1 MTTEQPGSKPQHRKP
16 HSGAVTDG
24 IQRAAS
30 RGMLR
35 AVGMGDDDWRKP
47 QIGVASSWNEIT
59 PCNLSLDRLAKRAK
73 VGVRGADGFPL
84 EFGTISVSD
93 GISMGHE
100 GMHYSLVSREVIA
113 DSVETVFRAERL
125 DGGVLLAGCDKS
137 LPGMLMAAARLDVAA
152 VFLYAGSTLPGK
164 LHGND
169 VTIIDAFEGVGAC
182 LAGKITRD
190 ELDEIERAICPGEG
204 ACGGMY
210 TANTMA
216 SAAEA
221 LGMSLTGSA
230 APPAPDSRRDAYAE
244 RSGEAVVH
252 LIDAG
257 ITSRLILTRQAF
269 ENAIT
274 VVMALG
280 GSTNAVLHLLAI
292 AHEAEVELE
301 LADFN
306 RIGDKVPHL
315 ADMKPFGR
323 FVMTD
328 VDRIGGIP
336 VVMRALLDAG
346 LLHGDALTVTG
357 KTLAENLELIS
368 PPLPDGEVIRPMN
381 RPIHRTG
388 GITILHGSL
397 APEGAVVKTAGFDAE
412 VFEGTAR
419 VFDREQAAMQAVEDG
434 TLKAGDVVVI
444 RWEGPKGG
452 PGMREMLAITGAI
465 KGAGLGKDV
474 LLLTDGRFSGGTT
487 GLCIGHVAPEA
498 AVGGPI
504 ALVADGDRIVV
515 DIANRTIELDV
526 DSDELQRRRDA
537 WQPLA
542 PHLNTGVLR
551 KYAQLVGSAA
561 QGAVC

>member
-1 MTTEQPGSKPQHRKP
+1 
-16 HSGAVTDG
+16 
-24 IQRAAS
+24 
-30 RGMLR
+30 
-35 AVGMGDDDWRKP
+35 
-47 QIGVASSWNEIT
+47 
-59 PCNLSLDRLAKRAK
+59 
-73 VGVRGADGFPL
+73 
-84 EFGTISVSD
+84 
-93 GISMGHE
+93 
-100 GMHYSLVSREVIA
+100 
-113 DSVETVFRAERL
+113 
-125 DGGVLLAGCDKS
+125 
-137 LPGMLMAAARLDVAA
+137 
-152 VFLYAGSTLPGK
+152 
-164 LHGND
+164 
-169 VTIIDAFEGVGAC
+169 
-182 LAGKITRD
+182 
-190 ELDEIERAICPGEG
+190 
-204 ACGGMY
+204 MY

-244 RSGEAVVH
+244 RSGEAAVK

-257 ITSRLILTRQAF
+257 ITSRDIMTREAF

-292 AHEAEVELE
+292 AREAEVELT

-323 FVMTD
+323 YVMTD
-328 VDRIGGIP
+328 IDRIGGIP
-336 VVMRALLDAG
+336 VVMKALLDEG
-346 LLHGDALTVTG
+346 LMHGEALTVTG
-357 KTLAENLELIS
+357 KTLAENLSTLS
-368 PPLPDGEVIRPMN
+368 PPRPDGSVIRSFN
-381 RPIHRTG
+381 APIHKTG
-388 GITILHGSL
+388 GLTILHGNL
-397 APEGAVVKTAGFDAE
+397 APEGAVVKTAGFDAD

-419 VFDREQAAMQAVEDG
+419 VFDREQPAMQAVADG
-434 TLKAGDVVVI
+434 TLKAGDIVVI

-515 DIANRTIELDV
+515 DIANRTLELDV
-526 DSDELQRRRDA
+526 DDEELDRRRAA
-537 WQPLA
+537 WQPL
-542 PHLNTGVLR
+542 PPRFNTGVLG
-551 KYAQLVGSAA
+551 KYAKLVQSAA
-561 QGAVC
+561 VGAVCF